1 MNAWREAAASAGLN
15 NPERYSVIMQDQ
27 VVTAVP
33 KSQIDAAHGSFDN
46 DVEVLS
52 KTLERVLRGKLLNVV
67 DDLRGF

>member
-1 MNAWREAAASAGLN
+1 
-15 NPERYSVIMQDQ
+15 MQDQ